1 MCYTYC
7 SGNLAKPTVINPITP
22 SPLTR
27 GCFLCRSYRW
37 FGILRHASSGHVLPP
52 RRRTRTVHT
61 NHDGSRT
68 ITVRTG
74 MHHGLVRV
82 ERVTVV

>member
-1 MCYTYC
+1 MASFATRRPATSCP
-7 SGNLAKPTVINPITP
+7 LATGK
-22 SPLTR
+22 
-27 GCFLCRSYRW
+27 
-37 FGILRHASSGHVLPP
+37 
-52 RRRTRTVHT
+52 TRTVHT
-61 NHDGSRT
+61 NDDGSRT